1 LKKNIVFI
9 KTDQL
14 QNIVFNISK
23 NIRQGLDEHNRIIS
37 LQSIIYAHEI
47 NISNEEEYSSIMIS
61 VNDINKDN
69 KMIIAPYENTK
80 TNQSIKPIR
89 ENDSGINTLI
99 IPPSINP
106 EINTLINTS
115 EILLAKEKV
124 NDSIGNK
131 DNINNLENKLN
142 EILDAYNKKNGLEH
156 TGDKASHIA
165 IGHTVQNAG
174 INSICNKRVWR
185 TDSAMSKAFGD
196 NSNEPNR
203 KPQVLEILDNGKIT
217 HLIL

>member
-1 LKKNIVFI
+1 MYLLGIE
-9 KTDQL
+9 D
-14 QNIVFNISK
+14 
-23 NIRQGLDEHNRIIS
+23 
-37 LQSIIYAHEI
+37 
-47 NISNEEEYSSIMIS
+47 
-61 VNDINKDN
+61 ND
-69 KMIIAPYENTK
+69 MK
-80 TNQSIKPIR
+80 TNIEKQFAKIAKSNDLGVDANGDDAGNESILWDRTFGEEDIEK
-89 ENDSGINTLI
+89 S
-99 IPPSINP
+99 
-106 EINTLINTS
+106 
-115 EILLAKEKV
+115 KELV
-124 NDSIGNK
+124 
-131 DNINNLENKLN
+131 LENKLN